1 MESYKSESNEMPIEW
16 DIMSSPTT
24 VFHNYN
30 VVKSVRDE
38 LDVYSFDVEKMT
50 HQEYN
55 LRLQSEINLLEQQ
68 KNALSDRQDFV
79 EDCVAEMAMK
89 VYG

>member
-16 DIMSSPTT
+16 DIMSSLTT

-30 VVKSVRDE
+30 VVKSHKDGRDI
-38 LDVYSFDVEKMT
+38 YIFDVEKMT

-55 LRLQSEINLLEQQ
+55 LRLQSEINLLNQQ

-89 VYG
+89 VYE